1 MNFEIHA
8 EDIIKD
14 LNQKQK
20 EAVTATEGPLLILAG
35 AGSGKTRVL
44 THRIAYLLRVGRCG
58 PGQIMALTFTNKAAE
73 EMRDRVSRLL
83 QDTPRIWVSTFHAA
97 AARILRGAIGHLGYE
112 SSFVIFDTQ
121 DQLNVIKECLKELN
135 LDFQQYQPRKISG
148 IISKAKNDL
157 MDEDQYEQQSED
169 FFSRKVSE
177 IYHLYQKKLKISNSL
192 DFDDLLLLTVRLFR
206 ERPEILQAYQ
216 DQYRYILV
224 DEYQDTN
231 MVQYLLVKM
240 LTEKHRNLCV
250 VGDDDQSIYQFRGA
264 DIRNILEFERDYPEA
279 RVVKLEENYRSG
291 GNILEAAFHVIKN
304 NQERKPKKLWTQKS
318 PGEKIFYFCGR
329 DEYNE
334 AKYIAGEIKSNLDRF
349 KEFAILYRTNAQSR
363 VLEEVLLRENIPHTI
378 YGGVRFYER
387 MEIKDI
393 LTYLRLVDNPSD
405 SLSLKR
411 IINVPRKGIGKK
423 SVEKLEATASAHNL
437 TLFEVLGKWENSG
450 IARNT
455 GNKIEEFAKLI
466 NNFQSMR
473 EFLSVRELTEE
484 IMEKTGY
491 ISCLEAE
498 GTLEARSR
506 IENLKEL
513 VSAAR
518 EFDVLSED
526 KSLTAFLT
534 GISLITSSEEVLQ
547 EEENEQKVSLMT
559 FHSAKG
565 LEFPVVFMAGMEE
578 GLFPHS
584 MSLESSQGVEEERRL
599 CYVGC
604 TRAMERLYLTHARQ
618 RNLYG
623 RLVFNSPSRFLKEIP
638 TELLCD
644 DYNEENQQT
653 YEVNQEAYNENR
665 TEADADFQTAS
676 NEDWEAGDGLY
687 HSKWGK
693 GEVKSV
699 GRSGADPVLTVFFPT
714 EGTKVILATFAPIK
728 KL

>member
-1 MNFEIHA
+1 MNDEFQT
-8 EDIIKD
+8 EDILKD
-14 LNQKQK
+14 LNQKQR

-35 AGSGKTRVL
+35 AGSGKTMVL
-44 THRIAYLLRVGRCG
+44 TRRIAYLLLAGRCA

-73 EMRDRVSRLL
+73 EMKDRVSRLL
-83 QDTPRIWVSTFHAA
+83 QNNPGIWVSTFHAA

-135 LDFQQYQPRKISG
+135 LDFQQYHPRKILS

-157 MDEDQYEQQSED
+157 MDEDQYEQQSQD
-169 FFSRKVSE
+169 FFSRKVSD
-177 IYHLYQKKLKISNSL
+177 IYHLYQKKLKGSNSL

-206 ERPEILQAYQ
+206 ERPEILQAYKE
-216 DQYRYILV
+216 QYRYLLV

-231 MVQYLLVKM
+231 MVQYLLVRM

-264 DIRNILEFERDYPEA
+264 DIRNILEFEKDYPEA
-279 RVVKLEENYRSG
+279 RVIKLEENYRSR
-291 GNILEAAFHVIKN
+291 GNILDAAFHVIKN
-304 NQERKPKKLWTQKS
+304 NRERKPKRLWTQKS
-318 PGEKIFYFCGR
+318 PGEKIYYFCGR

-334 AKYIAGEIKSNLDRF
+334 ASYIAGEIKNNLDRF

-393 LTYLRLVDNPSD
+393 LAYLRLVDNPSD
-405 SLSLKR
+405 FLSLKR

-423 SVEKLEATASAHNL
+423 SMEKLEVTASAHNL
-437 TLFEVLGKWENSG
+437 TLFEALERWEESG
-450 IARNT
+450 ITLNT
-455 GNKIEEFAKLI
+455 GKKIEEFANLI
-466 NNFQSMR
+466 NNFQNMR

-484 IMEKTGY
+484 IMDKTGY
-491 ISCLEAE
+491 LASLEAE
-498 GTLEARSR
+498 DTLESRSR

-518 EFDVLSED
+518 EFDVLSEE
-526 KSLTAFLT
+526 KNLTVFLT

-547 EEENEQKVSLMT
+547 EEEKEQKVSLMT

-565 LEFPVVFMAGMEE
+565 LEFQVVFMAGMEE
-578 GLFPHS
+578 GIFPHS
-584 MSLESSQGVEEERRL
+584 MSLDSSQGLEEERRL

-604 TRAMERLYLTHARQ
+604 TRAMERLYLTNARQ

-623 RLVFNSPSRFLKEIP
+623 RIVCSSPSRFLQEIP
-638 TELLCD
+638 IELLCN
-644 DYNEENQQT
+644 DYPEANQEN
-653 YEVNQEAYNENR
+653 YEVNRTAYNENR
-665 TEADADFQTAS
+665 TEAEVEFQADS
-676 NEDWEAGDGLY
+676 YEDWEAGDGLY

-699 GRSGADPVLTVFFPT
+699 GKSGADLVLTVLFPT
-714 EGTKVILATFAPIK
+714 EGTKVILATFALIK
-728 KL
+728 KI